1 MAMSKK
7 PRKPMSKKS
16 VRFMTVTAYVTL
28 GGILADLTQ
37 SIFDRILMYVC
48 IVVICAVHISCIDN
62 SYPPDDTSAEE

>member
-16 VRFMTVTAYVTL
+16 VRFMAVTAYA
-28 GGILADLTQ
+28 ILALTLADEIQ
-37 SIFDRILMYVC
+37 SIFNRIIVYAC
-48 IVVICAVHISCIDN
+48 IVVISAVHICCIDN